1 MQKVAFVLPTGFLPT
16 YGPSFIHF
24 YGSGSVEKNGCS
36 GKCLTAMPLYR
47 GRVLLSLKT
56 EMDDLEASPGIGVE
70 TVPAFPIIEV
80 IRFVVMLRSSDY
92 LFYLYSKSESLYGKF
107 AFSIVFY
114 NSVKVFN
121 VNSIYFITLVKHAN
135 LIF

>member
-1 MQKVAFVLPTGFLPT
+1 MLESNKVKARREKLRKVAFTLPTGFLPT

-56 EMDDLEASPGIGVE
+56 EMDDPEASSEIGVE

-80 IRFVVMLRSSDY
+80 IRFIVMPRFHDY
-92 LFYLYSKSESLYGKF
+92 LLYL
-107 AFSIVFY
+107 
-114 NSVKVFN
+114 
-121 VNSIYFITLVKHAN
+121 
-135 LIF
+135 

>member
-1 MQKVAFVLPTGFLPT
+1 MLESNKVKARREKLRKVAFALSTGFLPT

-56 EMDDLEASPGIGVE
+56 EMDDPEASSGIGVE
-70 TVPAFPIIEV
+70 TVPTFPIIEV
-80 IRFVVMLRSSDY
+80 IRFVVMPRFYDY
-92 LFYLYSKSESLYGKF
+92 LLYL
-107 AFSIVFY
+107 
-114 NSVKVFN
+114 
-121 VNSIYFITLVKHAN
+121 
-135 LIF
+135 